1 MDNAMRFPPIRSQEE
16 LDAERRSW
24 PMNYP
29 RFVFLASLLIAVLG
43 MPR

>member
-16 LDAERRSW
+16 LDAESW
-24 PMNYP
+24 PMKFN
-29 RFVFLASLLIAVLG
+29 RFGLLASLLIAVLG